1 MRNDG
6 YWEHFL
12 SLVEVEYQMLQFKKY
27 GFSFELVPINSF
39 YVNNIGRILNR
50 DQDKAINAN
59 FMIIV
64 NDSKGNTLKRVF
76 TTSIPSN

>member
-1 MRNDG
+1 
-6 YWEHFL
+6 
-12 SLVEVEYQMLQFKKY
+12 MLQFKKY

-50 DQDKAINAN
+50 DQDKAINTN

>member
-1 MRNDG
+1 M
-6 YWEHFL
+6 ETFFKF
-12 SLVEVEYQMLQFKKY
+12 SEVEYQMLQFKKY

-50 DQDKAINAN
+50 DQDKAINTN